1 MVVSNTFVDDHVNK
15 DFYILGK
22 SNLHYLKN
30 RGGYTINNCKC
41 SEYTFRN
48 SFSGVCVIGTY
59 NEVKE
64 YCQDGLKFTEAT
76 PTWTKKTK
84 VAFYGSSFP
93 SLLLGRL
100 NVDIKRTTNV
110 DSADYLVVDSF
121 NEYPSFRPIVLVGM
135 DKNDNCVIYSFG
147 WQEDETVIPSD
158 LYKYFPGYT
167 FQWASSCS
175 INRQVFMDV
184 IKQHSNK
191 CINTQTFI
199 KHVYSSVAKP
209 NDEED
214 VKSLISML
222 TSKDQDLGFNT
233 LVYYNFF
240 DYLPNIYQ
248 ALINN
253 TNNRSNL
260 SNNASAK
267 FVYYILNTSSSQIN
281 DLINSDTT
289 KRLNKL
295 GALKQNSFMTNQ
307 ALINLQKIL
316 NDQVGIEINST
327 FKDALDAINAHVVI
341 VTNDA

>member
-1 MVVSNTFVDDHVNK
+1 MVVSNTFVDDHANK
-15 DFYILGK
+15 DLYLLND
-22 SNLHYLKN
+22 SRLYYLKN
-30 RGGYTINNCKC
+30 KIGFTIDKCKC
-41 SEYTFRN
+41 SEYNFR
-48 SFSGVCVIGTY
+48 SYFSGVCVMGTY

-64 YCQDGLKFTEAT
+64 YCQEGLKLTEAT
-76 PTWTKKTK
+76 PIWTKKTK

-110 DSADYLVVDSF
+110 DNADYLVVDSF
-121 NEYPSFRPIVLVGM
+121 NEYLSSRDIMLVGL
-135 DKNDNCVIYSFG
+135 DKNDNCVIYHFG
-147 WQEDETVIPSD
+147 WQEDKTKIPAD

-167 FQWASSCS
+167 FQWISSCS
-175 INRQVFMDV
+175 VNRQVFMDV

-199 KHVYSSVAKP
+199 KYVYSSVAKP

-214 VKSLISML
+214 VKSLISMI

-281 DLINSDTT
+281 ELINSSTT
-289 KRLNKL
+289 RRLNNL
-295 GALKQNSFMTNQ
+295 GALEQNSFMTNQ

-316 NDQVGIEINST
+316 NDQVGIEINNT
-327 FKDALDAINAHVVI
+327 FKDALNAINAHVVI